1 MKYSLLILV
10 FCAGFLAHALW
21 VAAIKGRL
29 FGFLYA
35 CSMIAGL
42 LADVVCQLWIDLSG
56 LFRRKK
62 WSDRFKGKYHSD
74 PEDIF

>member
-1 MKYSLLILV
+1 MKYSILLPV

-21 VAAIKGRL
+21 VAIVKGRVMAFVWACWMILGL
-29 FGFLYA
+29 FG
-35 CSMIAGL
+35 
-42 LADVVCQLWIDLSG
+42 DVGCQLWIDVSG

-62 WSDRFKGKYHSD
+62 WSDRFKRKYHSD